1 MYSIACQVK
10 ILSRNILVLSDHLKR
25 SWPTSAAS
33 IYLAYHHPLAENGS
47 DYDGTTRIVFD
58 AFLKGTLKKLATNPQ
73 QLQSFIADYIDDLG
87 AFVEAF
93 QKLVADTATD
103 IKLYKLF
110 IILGL
115 SAKLYPL
122 TIRLY
127 QRNLLAKIAL
137 GSNVSLLH
145 SIEVCDVRVYKTRG
159 TDPSKDI
166 GNISH
171 GSKAASEQE
180 ISTAL
185 RNFTQ
190 GFMPD
195 GTFQTYLSQD
205 MYHNGALLL
214 FLIKNDEA
222 VLGHPYAHAS
232 LVLLVTKQIT
242 REHIMAQ
249 TPNWGV
255 NDQGFTD
262 ETDFKNHL
270 HMFGNLTLLT
280 KDENSSFSNAP
291 THTKMTD
298 PNMYAASQ
306 FAETKQLVHQYRM
319 HNNDFSKQHLL
330 TRTATLSKFVLSE
343 WGIW

>member
-1 MYSIACQVK
+1 MCIRDS
-10 ILSRNILVLSDHLKR
+10 H
-25 SWPTSAAS
+25 
-33 IYLAYHHPLAENGS
+33 YLAYHHTLAEKGS
-47 DYDGTTRIVFD
+47 DYEGTTRIVFD
-58 AFLKGTLKKLATNPQ
+58 AFLKGTLKKLATDPPKLQ
-73 QLQSFIADYIDDLG
+73 QFIADYIEDLG
-87 AFVEAF
+87 AFVESF
-93 QKLVADTATD
+93 QNLVADTATN
-103 IKLYKLF
+103 IELYKLF
-110 IILGL
+110 VILGL
-115 SAKLYPL
+115 SAKMYPL

-127 QRNLLAKIAL
+127 QRKLLATIVQGA
-137 GSNVSLLH
+137 NVSLLH

-171 GSKAASEQE
+171 GSKVASAQE
-180 ISTAL
+180 ISNAL

-214 FLIKNDEA
+214 FLIRKDEA
-222 VLGHPYAHAS
+222 ALGKPYTHVD
-232 LVLLVTKQIT
+232 LVQLVSKQIT

-255 NDQGFTD
+255 NDQGFVD

-280 KDENSSFSNAP
+280 KRENSSFGNAP

-298 PNMYAASQ
+298 TNMYAASQ
-306 FAETKQLVHQYRM
+306 FVETKRLVHEYQLN
-319 HNNDFSKQHLL
+319 NNDFSKQHLL
-330 TRTATLSKFVLSE
+330 ARTSKLSIFVLKD